1 MESLFYR
8 FNPWWESP
16 YQPNFISRET
26 YLKNLLAL
34 RATKDIILITG
45 LRRIGKTTLMKM
57 VIHSLIKDYDIKPSH
72 IFYISLDFYGLEH
85 YSILQIVEE
94 FLKIQGIST
103 GQKTFLFLDEVA
115 YKKDFG
121 LQLKNLYDTFN
132 VKIYASS
139 SSASVLKD
147 EKALLTGRERIIE
160 VLPLTFQEFLKFRD
174 ISIKKADNHLFEQ
187 TFLKYMEVG
196 GMPEYVLTSDP
207 EYIKQ
212 LIDDIIYK
220 DIISRHN
227 IKNETTVR
235 DFFRLL
241 MERVGKQVSLN
252 KISKILGIS
261 VDTAKRFLGYFS
273 ASFLIYPVER
283 CGKLNERIKSPK
295 KVYAGDV
302 GIRNTV
308 TGMRDLGAI
317 FENLVFFAIK
327 HKRPCY
333 LLQNGIEI
341 DFFTED
347 KWLIEA
353 KFGQK
358 LTEKQAKLLNSIEA
372 KGRLVVDSLE
382 KLEKLYELFH
392 RIQAADPFFNK
403 K

>member
-1 MESLFYR
+1 MESLLYK
-8 FNPWWESP
+8 FNPWWESYDWP
-16 YQPNFISRET
+16 KFILREG
-26 YLKNLLAL
+26 YLQNLLAL
-34 RATKDIILITG
+34 IDTKDIVLLTG

-57 VIHSLIKDYDIKPSH
+57 VIHSLIRDYGIKPSH

-94 FLKIQGIST
+94 FLKLQKISIT
-103 GQKTFLFLDEVA
+103 QKTFLFLDEVA
-115 YKKDFG
+115 YKNDFS

-147 EKALLTGRERIIE
+147 KKALLTGRERVVEI
-160 VLPLTFQEFLKFRD
+160 LPLNFNEFMKFKN
-174 ISIKKADNHLFEQ
+174 ISIKKADNHLFER
-187 TFLKYMEVG
+187 TFLEYMEIG
-196 GMPEYVLTSDP
+196 GVPEYVLTGDP

-212 LIDDIIYK
+212 LVDDILYK
-220 DIISRHN
+220 DIISRYN
-227 IKNETTVR
+227 IKNETAVR

-241 MERVGKQVSLN
+241 MERSGKQLSLN
-252 KISKILGIS
+252 KISKIIGIS
-261 VDTAKRFLGYFS
+261 VDTAKRFLDYFS
-273 ASFLIYPVER
+273 STFLIYPIER

-295 KVYAGDV
+295 KIYTGDV

-333 LLQNGIEI
+333 LLKNGVEI

-353 KFGQK
+353 KFGQR
-358 LTEKQAKLLNSIEA
+358 LTEKQAKLFESVDA

-382 KLEKLYELFH
+382 KLEKLYNL
-392 RIQAADPFFNK
+392 
-403 K
+403 

>member
-1 MESLFYR
+1 MESIFYR
-8 FNPWWESP
+8 FNPWWEAP
-16 YQPNFISRET
+16 YRPNFISREA

-34 RATKDIILITG
+34 RATKDIILLTG

-57 VIHSLIKDYDIKPSH
+57 IIHSLIKDYGIKPSH

-94 FLKIQGIST
+94 FLKIQKIPT
-103 GQKTFLFLDEVA
+103 AQKTFLFLDEVA
-115 YKKDFG
+115 YKKDFS

-147 EKALLTGRERIIE
+147 KKALLTGRERIVEI
-160 VLPLTFQEFLKFRD
+160 LPLTFKEFMKFRD
-174 ISIKKADNHLFEQ
+174 ISIKKADRHILEQ
-187 TFLKYMEVG
+187 TFLEYMEIG
-196 GMPEYVLTSDP
+196 GMPEYVLTGDP

-220 DIISRHN
+220 DVISRHN
-227 IKNETTVR
+227 IKNETAVR

-241 MERVGKQVSLN
+241 MERAGKQLSLN
-252 KISKILGIS
+252 KISKIMGIS
-261 VDTAKRFLGYFS
+261 VDTAKRYLDYFS
-273 ASFLIYPVER
+273 STFIIYPIER

-295 KVYAGDV
+295 KIYAGDV

-333 LLQNGIEI
+333 LLKNGIEI

-358 LTEKQAKLLNSIEA
+358 LTGKQAKLLDSVEA
-372 KGRLVVDSLE
+372 KGRLVVDSME
-382 KLEKLYELFH
+382 KLESLYEL
-392 RIQAADPFFNK
+392 
-403 K
+403 

>member
-1 MESLFYR
+1 MESIFYR
-8 FNPWWESP
+8 FNPWWEAP
-16 YQPNFISRET
+16 YQPNFISREA

-34 RATKDIILITG
+34 RATKDIILLTG

-57 VIHSLIKDYDIKPSH
+57 IIHSLIKDYGIKPSH

-94 FLKIQGIST
+94 FLKIQKIPT
-103 GQKTFLFLDEVA
+103 AQKTFLFLDEIA
-115 YKKDFG
+115 YKKDFS

-147 EKALLTGRERIIE
+147 KKALLTGRERIVEI
-160 VLPLTFQEFLKFRD
+160 LPLTFKEFMKFRG
-174 ISIKKADNHLFEQ
+174 ISIKKADRHILEQ
-187 TFLKYMEVG
+187 TFLEYMEIG
-196 GMPEYVLTSDP
+196 GMPEYVLTGDP

-220 DIISRHN
+220 DVISRHN
-227 IKNETTVR
+227 IKNETAVR

-241 MERVGKQVSLN
+241 MERAGKQLSLN
-252 KISKILGIS
+252 KISKIMGIS
-261 VDTAKRFLGYFS
+261 VDTAKRYLNYFS
-273 ASFLIYPVER
+273 STFIIYPIER

-295 KVYAGDV
+295 KIYAGDV

-333 LLQNGIEI
+333 LLKNGIEI

-358 LTEKQAKLLNSIEA
+358 LTDKQAKLLDSVKA
-372 KGRLVVDSLE
+372 KGRLVIDSLE
-382 KLEKLYELFH
+382 KLESLYEL
-392 RIQAADPFFNK
+392 
-403 K
+403 